1 MAVMF
6 SSSTHAFICQLM
18 FILNIGFKF
27 SKNDEH
33 KSNNV
38 MCGSIFPGELGGGGE
53 GYLSCRGEER
63 RDIFSE
69 ILLYM

>member
-1 MAVMF
+1 MAVKF
-6 SSSTHAFICQLM
+6 SSGTHAFICQLM

-38 MCGSIFPGELGGGGE
+38 MCGSIFPGEVGGGGV
-53 GYLSCRGEER
+53 
-63 RDIFSE
+63 RDI
-69 ILLYM
+69 